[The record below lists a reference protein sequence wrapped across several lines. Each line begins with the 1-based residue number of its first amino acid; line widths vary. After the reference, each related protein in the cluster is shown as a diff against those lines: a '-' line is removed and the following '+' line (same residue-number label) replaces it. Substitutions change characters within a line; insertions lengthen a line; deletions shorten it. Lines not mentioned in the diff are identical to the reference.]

1 MQRYKDIAQV
11 NAQNVNHTKSKEE
24 QEKHNGHK
32 ISGKTESYALAMKNN
47 KLNLDNRKR
56 VQSHGSLSRP
66 TDKVFDS
73 VF

>member
-1 MQRYKDIAQV
+1 MAQV
-11 NAQNVNHTKSKEE
+11 NAQNVNHTKMKEH

-47 KLNLDNRKR
+47 KLNGEKNKT

-66 TDKVFDS
+66 TDRVGHPVF
-73 VF
+73 